1 MEEIGQLPDGALTL
15 RDGMAQFDGEGLRKL
30 ADAFD
35 GDLQGLVE
43 HFKAMQKA
51 AEVYNNYSGLQDG
64 MAGGV
69 KFIYKM
75 DEFGE

>member
-1 MEEIGQLPDGALTL
+1 
-15 RDGMAQFDGEGLRKL
+15 
-30 ADAFD
+30 
-35 GDLQGLVE
+35 
-43 HFKAMQKA
+43 MQKA
-51 AEVYNNYSGLQDG
+51 AEVYNNYSGLRDG

>member
-1 MEEIGQLPDGALTL
+1 M
-15 RDGMAQFDGEGLRKL
+15 RDGMAQFDKEGLRKL

-64 MAGGV
+64 MAGSV

-75 DEFGE
+75 DEFDE

>member
-1 MEEIGQLPDGALTL
+1 MEEIGQLQDGALTL
-15 RDGMAQFDGEGLRKL
+15 QDGMAQFDKEGLRKL

-51 AEVYNNYSGLQDG
+51 AEVYNNYSGLRDG

-69 KFIYKM
+69 KFIYKT